1 MSLITKVF
9 DGIGDYGGLRAA
21 EAWLKARGF
30 SVGQEQSGHPIGVL
44 LGEVTIGKWRSL
56 SAEDITDLHGRL
68 TTPTL
73 SYRAGPVTL
82 TMRPDA
88 PSAVI
93 EAFLSEVNA

>member
-1 MSLITKVF
+1 MKALIKLF
-9 DGIGDYGGLRAA
+9 SDAGEYAA
-21 EAWLKARGF
+21 LNAAVAWLKARGF
-30 SVGQEQSGHPIGVL
+30 SVGQEQSGHPIGIM

-88 PSAVI
+88 PRAVV
-93 EAFLSEVNA
+93 EAFLSEVSA